1 MNSRHLITAV
11 VTLAI
16 STSAF
21 AYRAPSGSAY
31 RSQPRVLDNRGIAR
45 NDRDSDRSL
54 KQAIK
59 AKRKE
64 AKQLRK
70 AGDPRAAQSEQ
81 DLRRLQDQWRQTHGR
96 SRGNRQFDD
105 RGNRQFNDRPDVR
118 DDDRE
123 GDRVHGKQE
132 REHHDDGDRAQGKH
146 QDKHHGDH
154 DGDHNDHDQDDD
166 DREQ

>member
-1 MNSRHLITAV
+1 MNSRHLIMAV
-11 VTLAI
+11 TTLAI

-21 AYRAPSGSAY
+21 AYRAPSGTAY
-31 RSQPRVLDNRGIAR
+31 RSQPGVLDNRGIAR

-59 AKRKE
+59 AKRRE

-81 DLRRLQDQWRQTHGR
+81 DLRRLQDQWQQTHGR
-96 SRGNRQFDD
+96 SRGNRRFDD
-105 RGNRQFNDRPDVR
+105 RGNGQLNDRPAIR
-118 DDDRE
+118 EDDRE

-132 REHHDDGDRAQGKH
+132 REHDDDGDRAQGKH
-146 QDKHHGDH
+146 QDKHQNDHEHDDH
-154 DGDHNDHDQDDD
+154 DH
-166 DREQ
+166 EQ